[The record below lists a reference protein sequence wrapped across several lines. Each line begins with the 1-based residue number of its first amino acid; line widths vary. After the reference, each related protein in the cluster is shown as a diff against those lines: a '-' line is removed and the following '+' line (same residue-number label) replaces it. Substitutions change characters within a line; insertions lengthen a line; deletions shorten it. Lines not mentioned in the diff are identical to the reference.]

1 MRARRRVG
9 ALALALLFLAPLAG
23 EAVADHGGRPIG
35 SFSRCNRPVTP
46 PRCTSVGDDLAHHV
60 SFDETLTEGLASSL
74 RDTMAEDYGPTKLS
88 MIVDP
93 EVTDATD
100 VIAFSE
106 DYGEN
111 GAAGWVA
118 CPLDAPQGTNA
129 SGHRWCRGQELFLN
143 LNPRYAVFFA
153 DDASRDHVACHE
165 LGHTLGLRHWGNPP
179 QSSGPAAATCM
190 NANTPDG
197 PTGLHQVDIDHINAY
212 GYTTIPTP
220 QMKQWWYS
228 LVVADAGQRATLS
241 ALSAGSLV
249 EATEIEHTGS
259 LSALT
264 GSADA
269 VVRARIISVE
279 AGRVFGGRTGHPL
292 HYASAT
298 LAVDEVLAGALPPS
312 DAERLTLEIPLFAG
326 PEAIDVL
333 RAGGLDAIFFLR
345 NKGESARAAGI
356 SARDEAIEAEFYR
369 LVNFGAVVAN
379 ESGMAVTTEGPA
391 AIQELAGLPFGEVVD
406 RVRDAR

>member
-1 MRARRRVG
+1 VRPLRRAA
-9 ALALALLFLAPLAG
+9 ALTLALLVLASLAG

-60 SFDETLTEGLASSL
+60 YFDATLTEGLASSF

-88 MIVDP
+88 MIVDR

-100 VIAFSE
+100 VIVFSE
-106 DYGEN
+106 DFGEN

-129 SGHRWCRGQELFLN
+129 AGHRWCRGQELFLN
-143 LNPRYAVFFA
+143 LNPRYSVFFA
-153 DDASRDHVACHE
+153 DDASRDHVTCHE

-190 NANTPDG
+190 NANTPNG

-212 GYTTIPTP
+212 RYTTVPTP
-220 QMKQWWYS
+220 QMKRWWYS
-228 LVVADAGQRATLS
+228 VVVADAGRRATLS

-249 EATEIEHTGS
+249 EATEIEPTGS
-259 LSALT
+259 LGELT
-264 GSADA
+264 ESADA

-279 AGRVFGGRTGHPL
+279 PGRIFGGRTGHPL

-298 LAVDEVLAGALPPS
+298 LAVDEVLAGALPPP
-312 DAERLTLEIPLFAG
+312 DVERLTLEIPLFAG

-333 RAGGLDAIFFLR
+333 RADGFDAVFFLR
-345 NKGESARAAGI
+345 NKGESARAAGL
-356 SARDEAIEAEFYR
+356 SARDQAIEAAFYR
-369 LVNFGAVVAN
+369 LVNFGAVVAS
-379 ESGMAVTTEGPA
+379 ESGAAVTTEGPT
-391 AIQELAGLPFGEVVD
+391 AIQALAGLPFGEVLD

>member
-1 MRARRRVG
+1 VRPLRRVA
-9 ALALALLFLAPLAG
+9 ALALALLILASLAG

-60 SFDETLTEGLASSL
+60 YFDATLTEGLASSF
-74 RDTMAEDYGPTKLS
+74 RDTMVEDYGPTKLS
-88 MIVDP
+88 MVVDR

-129 SGHRWCRGQELFLN
+129 AGHRWCRGQELFLN
-143 LNPRYAVFFA
+143 LNPRYSVFFA
-153 DDASRDHVACHE
+153 DDASRDHVTCHE

-190 NANTPDG
+190 NANTPNG

-212 GYTTIPTP
+212 RYTTVPTP
-220 QMKQWWYS
+220 QMKRWWYS
-228 LVVADAGQRATLS
+228 LVVADAGRRATLS

-249 EATEIEHTGS
+249 EATEIEPAGS
-259 LSALT
+259 LGELT
-264 GSADA
+264 ESADA

-279 AGRVFGGRTGHPL
+279 PGRIFGGRTGHPL

-312 DAERLTLEIPLFAG
+312 DVERLTLEIPLFGG

-333 RAGGLDAIFFLR
+333 RADGFDAVFFLR
-345 NKGESARAAGI
+345 SKGESARAAGL
-356 SARDEAIEAEFYR
+356 SAQDQAIEAAFYR
-369 LVNFGAVVAN
+369 LVNFGAVVAS
-379 ESGMAVTTEGPA
+379 ESGEAVTTEGPA
-391 AIQELAGLPFGEVVD
+391 AIQALAGLPFGEVLD
-406 RVRDAR
+406 RVRGAR

>member
-1 MRARRRVG
+1 MRPLRRVA
-9 ALALALLFLAPLAG
+9 ALALALLILASLAG

-60 SFDETLTEGLASSL
+60 YFDATLTEGLASSF
-74 RDTMAEDYGPTKLS
+74 RDTMVEDYGPTKLS
-88 MIVDP
+88 MIVDR

-100 VIAFSE
+100 VIVFSE
-106 DYGEN
+106 DFGEN

-129 SGHRWCRGQELFLN
+129 AGHRWCRGQELFLN
-143 LNPRYAVFFA
+143 LNPRYSVFFA
-153 DDASRDHVACHE
+153 DDASRDHVTCHE

-190 NANTPDG
+190 NANTPNG

-212 GYTTIPTP
+212 RYTTVPTP
-220 QMKQWWYS
+220 QMKRWWYS
-228 LVVADAGQRATLS
+228 LVVADAGRRATLS

-249 EATEIEHTGS
+249 EATEIEPAGS
-259 LSALT
+259 LGELT
-264 GSADA
+264 ESADA

-279 AGRVFGGRTGHPL
+279 PGRIFGGRTGHPL

-312 DAERLTLEIPLFAG
+312 DVERLTLEIPLFGG

-333 RAGGLDAIFFLR
+333 RADGFDAVFFLR
-345 NKGESARAAGI
+345 SKGESARAAGL
-356 SARDEAIEAEFYR
+356 SAQDQAIEAAFYR
-369 LVNFGAVVAN
+369 LVNFGAVVAS
-379 ESGMAVTTEGPA
+379 ESGEAVTTEGPA
-391 AIQELAGLPFGEVVD
+391 AIQALAGLPFGEVLD
-406 RVRDAR
+406 RVRGAR